1 MTSAAR
7 KATFTVLVFFLVL
20 VLFVLTVQ
28 LGHVA
33 RLVPLKVVIPALV
46 LVLFQLLLDLMP
58 GLARR
63 FAPFEQVDLP
73 ARKDIRDSGS
83 ANLDTRVVSQKET
96 LAIFWIFL
104 VLVLTYLLG
113 FLIGLPL
120 YLFLYLKIPA
130 RESWRVSVSTSIV
143 LGGLLFI
150 VFRLGLDT
158 SLYQGLVPPLAWEL
172 IG

>member
-1 MTSAAR
+1 MSSAAR
-7 KATFTVLVFFLVL
+7 KTTFTVLVFFLVL
-20 VLFVLTVQ
+20 ALFVLTMQ

-73 ARKDIRDSGS
+73 ARKDIRSS
-83 ANLDTRVVSQKET
+83 RAASLDNRSFPQKET
-96 LAIFWIFL
+96 LAIFWIVLAL
-104 VLVLTYLLG
+104 VLIYLLG
-113 FLIGLPL
+113 LLIGLPL

-143 LGGLLFI
+143 FGGLLFVI
-150 VFRLGLDT
+150 FRLGLDT
-158 SLYQGLVPPLAWEL
+158 SLHQGLVPLLVWGL
-172 IG
+172 IS